1 MLLYTQCNQ
10 QSTPFQLSSY
20 LGQSTEQQQLFS
32 KGGSLSPSVLR
43 HNPANP
49 AVNAVLNPAATG
61 VTALPPNAS
70 SLYSPANPLAGVYR

>member
-1 MLLYTQCNQ
+1 M

-20 LGQSTEQQQLFS
+20 LGQSTTEQQQLFS

-43 HNPANP
+43 HNPATS
-49 AVNAVLNPAATG
+49 AAVLNPAAAAAG
-61 VTALPPNAS
+61 VTALPPNAAS

>member
-1 MLLYTQCNQ
+1 M

-20 LGQSTEQQQLFS
+20 LGQSTTEQQQLFS

-43 HNPANP
+43 HNPALNP
-49 AVNAVLNPAATG
+49 TNAAAVLNPAAAAAAG
-61 VTALPPNAS
+61 VAALPPNAAS

>member
-1 MLLYTQCNQ
+1 M

-20 LGQSTEQQQLFS
+20 LGQSTTEQQQLFS

-49 AVNAVLNPAATG
+49 TNAAVLNPAAAAAG
-61 VTALPPNAS
+61 VAALPPNASS

>member
-1 MLLYTQCNQ
+1 MLFCTQRNQ

-49 AVNAVLNPAATG
+49 ATTVLNPAAAG
-61 VTALPPNAS
+61 VAALPPNAS